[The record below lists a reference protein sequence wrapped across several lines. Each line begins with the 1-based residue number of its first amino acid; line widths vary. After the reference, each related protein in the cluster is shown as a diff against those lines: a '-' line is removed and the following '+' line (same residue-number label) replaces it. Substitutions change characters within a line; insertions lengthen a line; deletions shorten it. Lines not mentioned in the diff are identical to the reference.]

1 MGESLLEKPLVK
13 HCRTKWH
20 NYVNIR
26 GLRHYKRDNRISTVR
41 LGCFLTRYSRRYVSL
56 VSVAGVHGRGYS
68 FLHC

>member
-26 GLRHYKRDNRISTVR
+26 GLRHYKRDNRISTVPGALSIGLLVR
-41 LGCFLTRYSRRYVSL
+41 WCSWASL
-56 VSVAGVHGRGYS
+56 W
-68 FLHC
+68 L